1 MDHLSPQQL
10 PAVRCQADLD
20 ALWRRLMEP
29 LGFGYPRIYVVFLE
43 PDGRCI
49 PRITEVADLP
59 DWPDRELV
67 TRLAQVCAHVLDD
80 GLPTGT
86 RVAFLRARPGSRGIT
101 AADRAWGATLLAAA
115 EEHFVP
121 TWPVHLANDHE
132 LRVLAA
138 DDLAEPA

>member
-1 MDHLSPQQL
+1 MDELTPQQL

-29 LGFGYPRIYVVFLE
+29 LGFGYPRLYLVFLG
-43 PDGRCI
+43 PDGRCV
-49 PRITEVADLP
+49 PHVTEVADLP
-59 DWPDRELV
+59 ELPDRELV
-67 TRLAQVCAHVLDD
+67 TGLVQVCAHVLDD
-80 GLPTGT
+80 DLPTGT
-86 RVAFLRARPGSRGIT
+86 RVAILRARPGPRGIT
-101 AADRAWGATLLAAA
+101 SADRAWAAALLAAA

-121 TWPVHLANDHE
+121 MWPVHLANDHE